1 MTADIVIPNCGD
13 GVVSSGEAC
22 DDGDTEP
29 GDGCDAACTVE
40 QCWVCILEPSVC
52 FALPGSCNDGNACTV
67 GDMRK
72 LRAFFV
78 AVTDA
83 LVRHKLLAAAVLLLA
98 VLFYF
103 QPNLVTCETYTKKGG
118 FTGMFEFVETTC
130 HLGGPLPPVPPLL

>member
-1 MTADIVIPNCGD
+1 MLEIAGGILLAAVILVFVLRGLGWIVERL
-13 GVVSSGEAC
+13 S
-22 DDGDTEP
+22 
-29 GDGCDAACTVE
+29 
-40 QCWVCILEPSVC
+40 
-52 FALPGSCNDGNACTV
+52 LPVARRETPRSWPR
-67 GDMRK
+67 MRK